1 MILIIFHNEIPQD
14 VHVLDILVP
23 IKVSSLVYNLLDFL
37 LVLVDNDSLRGQ
49 LI

>member
-23 IKVSSLVYNLLDFL
+23 IKVSSLVCNLLDFL